1 VRSSLPDSTYTGHV
15 FVSSSIDGITVYKH
29 LAATQLGRLRYVA
42 VDVADIHV
50 MSVLACTLY
59 YLLVRLALCMTVDD
73 LDVEG
78 MMRVTALILH
88 YHIVN
93 GSK

>member
-1 VRSSLPDSTYTGHV
+1 
-15 FVSSSIDGITVYKH
+15 
-29 LAATQLGRLRYVA
+29 VA
-42 VDVADIHV
+42 FDVADIHV
-50 MSVLACTLY
+50 MLVLTCTLY

>member
-1 VRSSLPDSTYTGHV
+1 MIMQHVQDPVMLQRSLLLTPLPVDMHAIPAHV
-15 FVSSSIDGITVYKH
+15 S
-29 LAATQLGRLRYVA
+29 
-42 VDVADIHV
+42 
-50 MSVLACTLY
+50 ACVCTET
-59 YLLVRLALCMTVDD
+59 RLALCMTVDD